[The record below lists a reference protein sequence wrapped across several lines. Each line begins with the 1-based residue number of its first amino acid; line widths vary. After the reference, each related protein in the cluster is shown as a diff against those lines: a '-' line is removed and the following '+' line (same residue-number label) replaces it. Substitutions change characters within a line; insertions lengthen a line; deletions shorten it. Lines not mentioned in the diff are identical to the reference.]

1 VLEIARVL
9 HDGSRPSRTCMFL
22 FVTAEERGLL
32 GSRWYVEHPV
42 VPLEKTLCDI
52 NLDSM
57 NALGV
62 TTDITPL
69 GAERSTLGK
78 FIQDVAKENNVTV
91 SPDSRP
97 EQGSFYRSDHFPF
110 AKAGVPAVSFNP
122 GSKFVGHSDKWGEEQ
137 FQDYNQHRYHQPSD
151 EYSPNW
157 NFGGMVQQARLAFWT
172 GVRVANATDT
182 PQWNRGDEFER
193 ARLKS
198 LGRAQ

>member
-1 VLEIARVL
+1 
-9 HDGSRPSRTCMFL
+9 
-22 FVTAEERGLL
+22 
-32 GSRWYVEHPV
+32 
-42 VPLEKTLCDI
+42 
-52 NLDSM
+52 M

-62 TTDITPL
+62 TTDISPL

-78 FIQDVAKENNVTV
+78 FVEEVAKENNVTV
-91 SPDSRP
+91 SPDPRP

-122 GSKFVGHSDKWGEEQ
+122 GAKFVGHSDKWGEEQ

-157 NFGGMVQQARLAFWT
+157 NFGGMVQQARLAFWV
-172 GVRVANATDT
+172 GLRVANATET